1 MKVADVIIRTLKEEN
16 VKTVFGYPGAAIM
29 ALYESLRTSDI
40 HHVLVRQEQAAGH
53 SASGYARITGEVG
66 VCIVTSGPGA
76 TNLITGI
83 ATAYMDSIPLV
94 IITGQVKSNLIGRD
108 VFQEVDIT
116 GATEPFIKHSYL
128 IKDATH
134 IPQIMK
140 EAFYIAKT
148 GRPGPVLIDIPAD
161 IFEEQIDYVYPKKI
175 CIRGY
180 KPTLHGHMGQIKR
193 AMKVLQQSKRPLIC
207 VGGGVNLAK
216 AEKEIIEF
224 IEKTNIPVV
233 ETFMGL
239 GAVPTNSPYNIGMIG
254 THGYAWANR
263 AVRKAD
269 TVLFIGARIADRAI
283 TSTEIFAKDVEIIH
297 VDVDPAEI
305 GKNTYATIPVVGD
318 VKYILN
324 EMLNLAQPL
333 DTKEWLEEIRK
344 VMQSKEEKHEFEGYV
359 NPKIVIQELSKLLS
373 DDAIIAADVGQ
384 NQMWTA
390 RNMEIKGTRKL
401 LGSGGFGTM
410 GYSLPCAI
418 GAGMAAK
425 DRKVVSI
432 MGDGSFQM
440 SLFELAT
447 IIQEGLK
454 PLIILF
460 NNSKLGMVH
469 EMQYKKYNKEYGVD
483 LTANPDF
490 IMLAKAYGIQATQI
504 NNPNHIVDI
513 LKQGLDYDGPFLIEC
528 IVSPRESTL

>member
-1 MKVADVIIRTLKEEN
+1 MKVADVIVRALKEEN
-16 VKTVFGYPGAAIM
+16 VTTVFGYPGAAIM
-29 ALYESLRTSDI
+29 ALYESLRTSSI
-40 HHVLVRQEQAAGH
+40 HHVLVRQEQAAAH
-53 SASGYARITGEVG
+53 SASGYARVNGEVG
-66 VCIVTSGPGA
+66 VCVVTSGPGA

-128 IKDATH
+128 VKDPTQ
-134 IPQIMK
+134 IGRIMK

-148 GRPGPVLIDIPAD
+148 GRPGPVLIDIPSD
-161 IFEEQIDYVYPKKI
+161 ILDEQVEYVYPKEVN
-175 CIRGY
+175 IRGY
-180 KPTLHGHMGQIKR
+180 KPTLEGHVGQIKR

-207 VGGGVNLAK
+207 VGGGVQLAQ
-216 AEKEIIEF
+216 AEKQLLDF
-224 IEKTNIPVV
+224 VDKTNIPVV
-233 ETFMGL
+233 ETFMGK
-239 GAVPTNSPYNIGMIG
+239 GVVPTSSYYNIGMIG

-263 AVRKAD
+263 AVHKAD
-269 TVLFIGARIADRAI
+269 TILFIGARIADRAI
-283 TSTEIFAKDVEIIH
+283 TSANIFAKNVQIIH

-305 GKNTYATIPVVGD
+305 GKNTYVTIPVVGNA
-318 VKYILN
+318 KHILGQ
-324 EMLNLAQPL
+324 MLELAQPL
-333 DTKEWLEEIRK
+333 DTREWLENIHK
-344 VMQSKEEKHEFEGYV
+344 TIVPQQEEHIFEGYI
-359 NPKIVIQELSKLLS
+359 NPKILIRELSNMLS
-373 DDAIIAADVGQ
+373 DDAIIAEDVGQ

-390 RNMEIKGTRKL
+390 RNMEVKGDRKF

-410 GYSLPCAI
+410 GYSLPCAV
-418 GAGMAAK
+418 GACIAKK

-440 SLFELAT
+440 SLAELAT
-447 IIQEGLK
+447 VVQEGLK

-469 EMQYKKYNKEYGVD
+469 EMQHKNYNKEYGVD

-490 IMLAKAYGIQATQI
+490 TMIAKAYGIEAVRI
-504 NNPNHIVDI
+504 SDPNEILDI
-513 LKQGLDYDGPFLIEC
+513 LRQGLEHDGPFLIEC
-528 IVSPRESTL
+528 IVHPRESTL